1 MRSGGEAS
9 TDLEVGVVELVG
21 DVPAEHAELAP
32 LQQHRVEKTER
43 KQQLLVPDN
52 NAHRAWIET
61 Q

>member
-21 DVPAEHAELAP
+21 DVPAEHAELTP
-32 LQQHRVEKTER
+32 LQQHRVEETER

-52 NAHRAWIET
+52 NAQGA
-61 Q
+61 